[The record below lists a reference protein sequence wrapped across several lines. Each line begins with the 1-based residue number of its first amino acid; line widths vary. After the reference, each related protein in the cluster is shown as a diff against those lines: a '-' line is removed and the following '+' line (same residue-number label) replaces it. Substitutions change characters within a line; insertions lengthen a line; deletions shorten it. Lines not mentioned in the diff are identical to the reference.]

1 MSVHLGKMIAER
13 LEEIGMSKAEFGRRI
28 DTSRQNVNTLLRK
41 KDMSVD
47 QLLRISVVLD
57 KDFMAE
63 LGDERERRVLK
74 KSPPDPAPFMTI
86 SIELWSEEEAM
97 SFLQWRKGLRK

>member
-1 MSVHLGKMIAER
+1 MIAER

-41 KDMSVD
+41 QDMSVE

-63 LGDERERRVLK
+63 LGDEKDRRVLK
-74 KSPPDPAPFMTI
+74 KSPPGPMPFMTI
-86 SIELWSEEEAM
+86 SIVLWSEEEAM